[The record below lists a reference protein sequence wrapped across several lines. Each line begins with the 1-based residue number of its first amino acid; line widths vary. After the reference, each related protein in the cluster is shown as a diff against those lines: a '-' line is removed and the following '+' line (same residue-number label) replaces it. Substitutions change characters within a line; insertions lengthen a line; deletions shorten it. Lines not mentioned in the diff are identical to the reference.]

1 MRSTPTPD
9 LQLRNDQDWAA
20 AGLNIAKKLVNTVFK
35 PRSRSPSK
43 PFPYLCTALWP
54 VIMRFFRYL
63 WLIGRTRGS
72 SVYVD
77 LYGQMSYNFAKAK
90 PTPVRLPMLNK
101 PETQDKTRNAR
112 LEARVSSDQK
122 DFFQRAATLTGRTLS
137 ELVIDST
144 QEAAAK
150 IVQEHE
156 VIRLSRE
163 EQVAF
168 VNALLTDAEPGGRI
182 KQAVLDYRQRARL

>member
-1 MRSTPTPD
+1 
-9 LQLRNDQDWAA
+9 
-20 AGLNIAKKLVNTVFK
+20 
-35 PRSRSPSK
+35 
-43 PFPYLCTALWP
+43 
-54 VIMRFFRYL
+54 
-63 WLIGRTRGS
+63 
-72 SVYVD
+72 
-77 LYGQMSYNFAKAK
+77 
-90 PTPVRLPMLNK
+90 MLNK

>member
-1 MRSTPTPD
+1 MLKTPEAHD
-9 LQLRNDQDWAA
+9 
-20 AGLNIAKKLVNTVFK
+20 K
-35 PRSRSPSK
+35 PRK
-43 PFPYLCTALWP
+43 P
-54 VIMRFFRYL
+54 
-63 WLIGRTRGS
+63 
-72 SVYVD
+72 
-77 LYGQMSYNFAKAK
+77 
-90 PTPVRLPMLNK
+90 
-101 PETQDKTRNAR
+101 RNAR

-144 QEAAAK
+144 QEAARK

-168 VNALLTDAEPGGRI
+168 VSALLAPSEPGARLQ
-182 KQAVLDYRQRARL
+182 KAVQSYRQKAGL